1 MSYALFTDIGSTF
14 TKVTAADLEA
24 CRIVGRAMSP
34 TTIFDDVNIGFQK
47 ALALLT
53 EQVGHPMEFDFRL
66 ACSSA
71 AGGLKMVACGLVPD
85 LTSEAARLAS
95 LSAGAKVLKAYA
107 YKMTDTEAK
116 ELTELQPD
124 IVMLSG
130 GTDGGNSEVMLHN
143 AKVLADCPLR
153 FPVIIAGN
161 KSAAGEAARLIEEA
175 GKEAV
180 VCPNVM
186 PEFGKL
192 NIEPA
197 REAVRKVFLE
207 RIVDAKGLRELAE
220 KMDGDIIPPPAS
232 VLDAITLLSRG
243 TRDEEGIGSLM
254 AFDIGGATTD
264 VYSVTNGCP
273 VYSGA
278 MLKGLPH
285 PAAKR
290 SVEGDLGMR
299 WNART
304 IVALQGEELFAED
317 AGVTVEELRQTL
329 NVFDKTP
336 DILPQ
341 NEAMEKIDVALA
353 KSAAKNACERHA
365 GHLEVVFTPLGERY
379 MQTGKDLSDVKW
391 LIGTGG
397 PVITSKDPAAIL
409 SEASFSEQEPL
420 SLPEVAARK
429 DTLLPV
435 WMFGGSEEAF
445 LVPDRPADGN
455 RTAYT
460 LEAWRRLNHIEPA
473 HVQDWTVGWHTY
485 EMRWDDL
492 IYRKDGMPL
501 VGFTRVQDMPH
512 ATTIEMSR
520 RIWDEFF
527 SRFSRVDSSIVYHDK
542 EDS

>member
-107 YKMTDTEAK
+107 YKMTDTEAQ

-143 AKVLADCPLR
+143 AKVLADCPLS

-180 VCPNVM
+180 ICTNVM

-220 KMDGDIIPPPAS
+220 KMDGDIIPTPAA

-329 NVFDKTP
+329 DVFDKTP

-397 PVITSKDPAAIL
+397 PVIASKDPAAIL

-420 SLPEVAARK
+420 SLRPRKAKCLLDAKYILSAMGLLSQKLPDVALK
-429 DTLLPV
+429 IMKNEL
-435 WMFGGSEEAF
+435 
-445 LVPDRPADGN
+445 
-455 RTAYT
+455 
-460 LEAWRRLNHIEPA
+460 IE
-473 HVQDWTVGWHTY
+473 
-485 EMRWDDL
+485 
-492 IYRKDGMPL
+492 I
-501 VGFTRVQDMPH
+501 
-512 ATTIEMSR
+512 
-520 RIWDEFF
+520 
-527 SRFSRVDSSIVYHDK
+527 
-542 EDS
+542 